1 MMQTLRLKP
10 KHLTSIFTL
19 LSVILL
25 LSNIQFVEADVR
37 GMLASVANVHI
48 LEHVAQL
55 LGMLPNDLAQ
65 MLMNQTNYIHKK
77 TYTFFFFEYKTEHGA
92 IRPIYSGS
100 VCHSTLVHRQNC
112 QPQDLPCCYRGNCS
126 NHYSNHYSQSA
137 WV

>member
-77 TYTFFFFEYKTEHGA
+77 TYTVFFNVK
-92 IRPIYSGS
+92 
-100 VCHSTLVHRQNC
+100 QNMV
-112 QPQDLPCCYRGNCS
+112 Q
-126 NHYSNHYSQSA
+126 
-137 WV
+137 

>member
-1 MMQTLRLKP
+1 MQTLRLKP

-65 MLMNQTNYIHKK
+65 LPINQTNYILKSS
-77 TYTFFFFEYKTEHGA
+77 FL
-92 IRPIYSGS
+92 IS
-100 VCHSTLVHRQNC
+100 LV
-112 QPQDLPCCYRGNCS
+112 
-126 NHYSNHYSQSA
+126 
-137 WV
+137 

>member
-1 MMQTLRLKP
+1 MEALRLKP

-19 LSVILL
+19 LSAILL

-55 LGMLPNDLAQ
+55 LGVLPNDLAQ

-77 TYTFFFFEYKTEHGA
+77 TYTVFLNVK
-92 IRPIYSGS
+92 
-100 VCHSTLVHRQNC
+100 QNMV
-112 QPQDLPCCYRGNCS
+112 Q
-126 NHYSNHYSQSA
+126 
-137 WV
+137 